1 MNCYDLACLN
11 ELSSLR
17 SQLEYWNDGIMGF
30 GQMEY
35 WDMDN
40 VPLGSQ
46 VNKEISFP
54 IVSTFHHSI
63 IPCTR
68 HKQQASKNPLNFNK
82 L

>member
-1 MNCYDLACLN
+1 M
-11 ELSSLR
+11 
-17 SQLEYWNDGIMGF
+17 LEYWNDGIMGF

-40 VPLGSQ
+40 VPLEAKLIKKYLSLSI
-46 VNKEISFP
+46 NIPSFQY
-54 IVSTFHHSI
+54 SI

>member
-1 MNCYDLACLN
+1 
-11 ELSSLR
+11 
-17 SQLEYWNDGIMGF
+17 MGF

-40 VPLGSQ
+40 VPLGSE

-54 IVSTFHHSI
+54 VVSTFHHSI